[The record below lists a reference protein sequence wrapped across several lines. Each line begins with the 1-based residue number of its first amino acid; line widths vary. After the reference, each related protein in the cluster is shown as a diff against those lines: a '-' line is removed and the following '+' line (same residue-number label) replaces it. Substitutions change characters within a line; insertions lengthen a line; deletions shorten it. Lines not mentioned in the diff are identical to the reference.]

1 MQKHEF
7 KYRRHELDDLQVRT
21 IYEATYEEAIE
32 DFIEWI
38 YSNGFIGYFDEKTV
52 IGNPANRN
60 HVTYTDDLTH
70 SSMNVYVLQYIM
82 TDYHADPYQGTEQK
96 KVCLY
101 MSDAIDE
108 FIAAIRDL
116 QNRENIKNI
125 VAYKGNLVE
134 FDYRQ
139 LDL

>member
-1 MQKHEF
+1 MQKYDF
-7 KYRRHELDDLQVRT
+7 KYRRHELDELQVRT
-21 IYEATYEEAIE
+21 IYEPTYEEAI
-32 DFIEWI
+32 DNFIEWV
-38 YSNGFIGYFDEKTV
+38 YTNGYIGYFGEKTV
-52 IGNPANRN
+52 IGNPANRS
-60 HVTYTDDLTH
+60 HVTYTDDLAH
-70 SSMNVYVLQYIM
+70 SSVNVYVLQYVM
-82 TDYHADPYQGTEQK
+82 TDYHTDPYQATEQK

-108 FIAAIRDL
+108 FISAIRDL

-134 FDYRQ
+134 FDYKQ